1 MPSVAGPRAAA
12 AVFVACIALVVAACG
27 PATGT
32 PTATVAAPTAA
43 PTDQGST
50 APSADAASPASVTPA
65 SPIAGVVVSI
75 AVSGANQIT
84 GFTLKTNLGET
95 YRFTIGQLQN
105 ADEFP
110 PSNLKDSMDTSSPVL
125 VFFDVVNGELVVN
138 RMEDAG

>member
-1 MPSVAGPRAAA
+1 MDTRRLRTTAGLLIAGVA
-12 AVFVACIALVVAACG
+12 LLVAACG
-27 PATGT
+27 PATAT
-32 PTATVAAPTAA
+32 PGPTGAAPTPAPSDSSFAA
-43 PTDQGST
+43 PSVDT
-50 APSADAASPASVTPA
+50 ASPASVTPA
-65 SPIAGVVVSI
+65 SPIAGIVTGI

-95 YRFTIGQLQN
+95 YHFTIGQLQN

-125 VFFDVVNGELVVN
+125 VFFDVVNGDLVVN